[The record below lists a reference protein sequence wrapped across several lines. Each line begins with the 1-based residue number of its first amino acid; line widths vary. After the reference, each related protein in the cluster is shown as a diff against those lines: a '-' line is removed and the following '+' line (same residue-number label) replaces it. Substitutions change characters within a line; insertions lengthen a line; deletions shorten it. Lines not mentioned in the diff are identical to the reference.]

1 MDKNVTNDFA
11 SETNRKRHNEVL
23 KLSSQGYGEREVGN
37 KLHVFLFFRGSYD
50 RTYSARL
57 TIVIMT

>member
-11 SETNRKRHNEVL
+11 SETNRKRHNEVI

-37 KLHVFLFFRGSYD
+37 KLHVSFSLEAAMIEHIRH
-50 RTYSARL
+50 AL
-57 TIVIMT
+57 PL